1 MDDGNVYCWG
11 GVDHTPRPEKL
22 WALSTSHYTYP
33 VKIGVSVAGVKFVDY
48 AKGSNHDCG
57 LSDAGQVYCGTKG
70 SNNSSSYLT
79 PRTHASSEVPVNV
92 KLLRLKSAGGEGDFM
107 MALGDDGWTYSFG
120 GGFGHQYGN
129 GSATFVAGAD
139 ADKLIRTG
147 QGAIPL
153 GVKIVDFS
161 TGSFANCVVGDN
173 GHAYCWS
180 RGYAGSAGDGNMT
193 DHVILSPQLV
203 LQGQLPTG
211 MKFSNI
217 ACGTYH
223 CSALAADRKVYAW
236 GFSEGAAI
244 GGTVSVAVPTLINKV
259 GN

>member
-1 MDDGNVYCWG
+1 
-11 GVDHTPRPEKL
+11 
-22 WALSTSHYTYP
+22 
-33 VKIGVSVAGVKFVDY
+33 
-48 AKGSNHDCG
+48 
-57 LSDAGQVYCGTKG
+57 
-70 SNNSSSYLT
+70 
-79 PRTHASSEVPVNV
+79 
-92 KLLRLKSAGGEGDFM
+92 M

-120 GGFGHQYGN
+120 GGSGHRYGN
-129 GSATFVAGAD
+129 GSTTFVGVVD
-139 ADKLIRTG
+139 VYKLIRTG
-147 QGAIPL
+147 QGAIPV

-161 TGSFANCVVGDN
+161 PGSSANCVVGDN

-180 RGYAGSAGDGNMT
+180 RGYAGSAGDDNMA

-211 MKFSNI
+211 IKFSNI

-223 CSALAADRKVYAW
+223 CSALATDRKVYAW
-236 GFSEGAAI
+236 GYSGGAAI